1 MNKLRTIIIAACCM
15 LGIGT
20 ATAGVWD
27 TEYPALEASIQQ
39 VRINSKA
46 EYRITSFGAK
56 TTASA
61 KTNQKAINKAIE
73 KCSKNGGGKVIV
85 PEGKWMTGAITL
97 LSNVNLVIEK
107 NATLEFA
114 FDLSLYPVVE
124 TRWEGLG
131 CYNISPLIYANG
143 QHDIAITGEGTIDG
157 AGSKEKWWFWQGTKP
172 QFGWSEGKYSMIKS
186 RAELQEMSE
195 KGTPVKERVFTAA
208 NPMRPQSVNLNNC
221 ERVLIEGITLLR
233 SPFWVLHPCL
243 CTDVTVRGVKII
255 NEGPNGD
262 GCDPESCN
270 RVLIED
276 CIFHTGDDCIAIK
289 SGRNKDGRMW
299 NVPCQNII
307 VRNCKMEDGHGG
319 IVVGSEISGGYKNL
333 FVENC
338 QMDSPELER
347 VVRIKTNTCRGGV
360 IENIYVRNVEVGECK
375 EAVLKINLNYE
386 PKEKAERGHIPTVR
400 NVLLENVNCKK
411 SQYGAYISGLD
422 NETQINDIFVKNCTW
437 TGVQTQSHRVEG
449 KVGNLVF
456 ENLMMSK

>member
-1 MNKLRTIIIAACCM
+1 MKTIKLLLSLVVCM
-15 LGIGT
+15 VGLN
-20 ATAGVWD
+20 AMAQDVWT
-27 TEYPALEASIQQ
+27 TEYPALEKSIQS
-39 VRINSKA
+39 VRINSNAVYK
-46 EYRITSFGAK
+46 ITDFGAK
-56 TTASA
+56 PSASA
-61 KTNQKAINKAIE
+61 KVNQKAINKAID

-85 PEGKWMTGAITL
+85 PAGVWNTGAITL
-97 LSNVNLVIEK
+97 KSCVNLVIEK
-107 NATLEFA
+107 DATLLFA
-114 FDLSLYPVVE
+114 FDLDLYPVVE

-143 QHDIAITGEGTIDG
+143 QHDIAITGQGTIDG
-157 AGSKEKWWFWQGTKP
+157 GASKDAWWFWQKTKP
-172 QFGWSEGKYSMIKS
+172 VFGWVEGRYSMIQS
-186 RAELQEMSE
+186 RKDLQEMSE
-195 KGTPVKERVFTAA
+195 KGVPVKERIFTKV

-221 ERVLIEGITLLR
+221 ERVLIEGVTLLR
-233 SPFWVLHPCL
+233 SPFWVLHPVL
-243 CTDVTVRGVKII
+243 CTDVTVRGVRVD

-270 RVLIED
+270 RVLIEN

-299 NVPCQNII
+299 NIPCQNII

-386 PKEKAERGHIPTVR
+386 PKEVAERGFIPTVR

-411 SQYGAYISGLD
+411 SQYGAYISGLPESKNID
-422 NETQINDIFVKNCTW
+422 NITVRNCTW
-437 TGVQTQSHRVEG
+437 TGVTTQSHRYEGQVG
-449 KVGNLVF
+449 KVVF
-456 ENLMMSK
+456 ENLTMSK